1 MKKII
6 TFFQGLLIIA
16 CLCGLGG
23 LEDYIKTSYTK
34 EVVIFDKEGDTYKV
48 KDNLNNKW
56 SFTET
61 ETIYSVGDT
70 VKLHLRNL
78 NHTDSDLS
86 DDKISKVE
94 RIKED

>member
-1 MKKII
+1 MKRLL
-6 TFFQGLLIIA
+6 TLFQGLLIIA

-34 EVVIFDKEGDTYKV
+34 EAVIFDKEGDTYKA

-61 ETIYSVGDT
+61 ETIYFIGDT
-70 VKLHLRNL
+70 IKLHLRNL
-78 NHTDSDLS
+78 NHTDNDLS
-86 DDKISKVE
+86 DDKILKVE